1 MRQLVC
7 TVVLAVLLAVSGSAR
22 AEYSTEVKP
31 QLEEGNAWNP
41 WMGSYRFVFHRLSDF
56 DLDAEGSGSPISAF
70 AEQRLRISPAFTW
83 KGLHLEASVDVFNG
97 QIFGDHEALAAD
109 YLRYDRR
116 DEDYGLDISRFL
128 VRKAFV
134 QWRSPIGLLRVGQQA
149 SEYGLGMLSNSGE
162 DDEKRFGVRRYGDIV
177 DRVLFAT
184 TPFLPLTGKGRW
196 GEHLTLFA
204 AGDLVFRDE
213 NADLL
218 EDDRAWMANGG
229 ILFNHPDFTN
239 GAIFTWRTPQDR
251 DGDDLT
257 AYVVNV
263 NGKNRFKLTEETDD
277 KKGMAVRFDYELAAL
292 WGHTTRY
299 QQLGTED
306 GLDLRAFGGIGR
318 AAFEKPEWGFDLVFE
333 LGYASGDSNPYD
345 ETSTAFNFDPDYKV
359 GLIFFDEM
367 LPLIS
372 ARAVEILADPGHT
385 AEPAKGIDLV
395 ASQGR
400 VTNSLYYFP
409 QVRYFPDFGI
419 PLLKG
424 MGAMLGALVLTTP
437 AYYSHPYYTFAHGGD
452 ATNHFNVVTDS
463 RYLGTEL
470 LAGLQLPFNPWG
482 DHIRITLRGEGAC
495 FLPGA
500 ALEDASGNL
509 PDPVWKA
516 MGTAALEWK

>member
-1 MRQLVC
+1 MRPIVRTIVLA
-7 TVVLAVLLAVSGSAR
+7 VVLACPGPAW
-22 AEYSTEVKP
+22 AEYSTEVRP
-31 QLEEGNAWNP
+31 HMDSGSAWNP
-41 WMGSYRFVFHRLSDF
+41 WMGSYRFVFHQLSDF
-56 DLDAEGSGSPISAF
+56 ALDADGTGNPISTW
-70 AEQRLRISPAFTW
+70 AEQRLRIAPAFTW
-83 KGLHLEASVDVFNG
+83 GGFHLKASVDVFNG
-97 QIFGDHEALAAD
+97 QVFGDHEDLAAD
-109 YLRYDRR
+109 YLRFDRR
-116 DEDYGLDISRFL
+116 DENYGLDISRVL
-128 VRKAFV
+128 VREAFM
-134 QWRSPIGLLRVGQQA
+134 QWRAPFGLIRAGQMA
-149 SEYGLGMLSNSGE
+149 SQYGLGMISNSGE
-162 DDEKRFGVRRYGDIV
+162 DDQKRFGVRRYGDIV

-184 TPFLPLTGKGRW
+184 TPFLPLTGKGTW
-196 GEHLTLFA
+196 GDYLTVFA

-213 NADLL
+213 NAELL
-218 EDDRAWMANGG
+218 QNDQGWMVNGG
-229 ILFNHPDFTN
+229 ILFNHPEFNN
-239 GAIFTWRTPQDR
+239 GVIFTWRTQEDR

-263 NGKNRFKLTEETDD
+263 NGKNRFKLTPEEDGD
-277 KKGMAVRFDYELAAL
+277 EGMALRFDYEFASL

-299 QQLGTED
+299 QQVGTEG
-306 GLDLRAFGGIGR
+306 GLDLQAFGAVGR
-318 AAFEKPEWGFDLVFE
+318 AAFEQPDWGLDVVVE

-372 ARAVEILADPGHT
+372 ARAVEILADPDHV

-409 QVRYFPDFGI
+409 QVRYFPDFGV

-452 ATNHFNVVTDS
+452 AYNHFNAPTDS

-482 DHIRITLRGEGAC
+482 DHIRITLRGEGAY

-516 MGTAALEWK
+516 VATAGLEWK